1 MNANAG
7 PDLSPRRKQQLA
19 SGMMIVA
26 AVLLAVRGAWI
37 SLTLQDSV
45 AAPAGTMLIF
55 HLLAVLISAFAAW
68 TCIKGRKWAI
78 VGLGLSL
85 ASGLAFWLP
94 DHQDLR
100 FTPGLMALKVL
111 LQLLPVWNTLLA
123 IALLR
128 SAHATQPAQPQP
140 IWLRI
145 AGRVFVALLMLT
157 TLEFALRQSRLYPG
171 NTSYPW
177 YFKQVPE
184 LIEYTPNLT
193 DEHGIHRFRPETAN
207 AIDSL
212 LAVAPTAEGD
222 TDLAQKYFGE
232 PKWLLAEQRRILRG
246 ELDNDYTRFI
256 QHLQTQPSDPLDP
269 VDRAYLHQLRHPL
282 NPQGF
287 RSIPFQNDSTPKTK
301 VLLLGDSFTWGHS
314 ATHLSQSFADL
325 LISRGFAVYNSGLSA
340 TDPAQYEAVA
350 RQYIPIIQPD
360 AVVVNLFLG
369 NDIMKFIRPIEPG
382 KPLLYVTN
390 AGVLQAYPGPE
401 QIPNAYAAYEF
412 VTNEFR
418 IPTGDSLPLNNLCS
432 KTVVT
437 TLIWQAASKAGLIPF
452 IRPNA
457 SYWKRNEPKISEGSV
472 TATHLRAIRSICQA
486 HNAKFVLAVI
496 PNDPASPESIKKEYG
511 HVWEG
516 MEAMI
521 VPDLS
526 PADYHPSDHHYND
539 SGHRKHADLLENAL
553 K

>member
-1 MNANAG
+1 MV
-7 PDLSPRRKQQLA
+7 LA
-19 SGMMIVA
+19 SL
-26 AVLLAVRGAWI
+26 LLAVRCAWI
-37 SLTLQDSV
+37 SLTLQ
-45 AAPAGTMLIF
+45 AAEPILAGTMLKF
-55 HLLAVLISAFAAW
+55 HLLAILISAFAAW
-68 TCIKGRKWAI
+68 TCFKGRKWAI

-85 ASGLAFWLP
+85 ASGVAFWLP
-94 DHQDLR
+94 DHQELR
-100 FTPGLMALKVL
+100 FSPGLTALKVL
-111 LQLLPVWNTLLA
+111 LQLLPVWKTLLA
-123 IALLR
+123 IALVR
-128 SAHATQPAQPQP
+128 SAHATQAAHPQP
-140 IWLRI
+140 LWLRI
-145 AGRVFVALLMLT
+145 GGRVLVAFLLLA
-157 TLEFALRQSRLYPG
+157 TLENALRQSRLYPG
-171 NTSYPW
+171 STSYPW
-177 YFKQVPE
+177 YFTRVAE
-184 LIEYTPNLT
+184 LTEYTPNLT
-193 DEHGIHRFRPETAN
+193 DEHGIHRFRPVTAN

-222 TDLAQKYFGE
+222 ADLAQQYFGE

-246 ELDNDYTRFI
+246 ELHNDYTRF
-256 QHLQTQPSDPLDP
+256 LQQLQSQPADSLDA
-269 VDRAYLHQLRHPL
+269 VDRACLHQLRHPL

-287 RSIPFQNDSTPKTK
+287 RSIPFQNHSTSKTK

-401 QIPNAYAAYEF
+401 QIPSAAAAYDF
-412 VTNEFR
+412 VANEFR

-432 KTVVT
+432 KTVIT

-457 SYWKRNEPKISEGSV
+457 AYWKRNEPKISESPV
-472 TATHLRAIRSICQA
+472 TATHLRAIQSICQV
-486 HNAKFVLAVI
+486 HGAKFILAVI
-496 PNDPASPESIKKEYG
+496 PNDPASPESIQQEFG
-511 HVWEG
+511 TVWEG
-516 MEAMI
+516 MEAII

-539 SGHRKHADLLENAL
+539 AGHRKHADLLEKAL
-553 K
+553 R